1 VSILFAISKYLNL
14 RGYMTEI
21 TEITETAN
29 ALPTAKKSK
38 YGNIKCEVDGQQFD
52 SKAEGRRFRTL
63 WMWQLSGAI
72 SDLELQV
79 KYVLTTS
86 KKRDDNSTERAAHY
100 ICDFQYRCGETG
112 KLIVE
117 DVKGGKATPEFI
129 LKRKMMLEKYGITI
143 KEIRK

>member
-1 VSILFAISKYLNL
+1 
-14 RGYMTEI
+14 M
-21 TEITETAN
+21 
-29 ALPTAKKSK
+29 SK
-38 YGNIKCEVDGQQFD
+38 YGNIKCEYEGIKFD
-52 SKAEGRRFRTL
+52 SKAERKRYITL
-63 WMWQLSGAI
+63 LLWQQSGVI

-79 KYVLTTS
+79 KYVLTAS

-129 LKRKMMLEKYGITI
+129 
-143 KEIRK
+143 